1 MIASADLATFRYERK
16 FRILELSRSQV
27 EAIVRVNSAHFSE
40 IFESRWI
47 NNVYLDTW
55 SMSSYHENL
64 MGCSHDRIKYRIR
77 WYGEL
82 LGSVAKPVL
91 ELKIK
96 HGEVNRKVSYPL
108 APIAIPKVLSSSQI
122 RDLLANCE
130 APASLRGELL
140 KLKPILVNRYQ
151 RNYFLSED
159 RQFRLTIDS
168 DIEFYDASRDG
179 CSMRFH
185 QADRAAVVLELKY
198 PVEAAPQANRI
209 SQQFPFRMT
218 RSSKYISG
226 VERVYYTSGFNQL

>member
-1 MIASADLATFRYERK
+1 MIASADPTAFRYERK
-16 FRILELSRSQV
+16 FHVLELSRSQV
-27 EAIVRVNSAHFSE
+27 EAIVRVNTAHFSE

-47 NNVYLDTW
+47 NNIYLDTW

-64 MGCSHDRIKYRIR
+64 IGCSHDRIKYRIR

-82 LGSVAKPVL
+82 LGSVAKPIL

-122 RDLLANCE
+122 RELLANCE

-140 KLKPILVNRYQ
+140 KLKPMLVNRYH

-159 RQFRLTIDS
+159 RRFRLTIDS
-168 DIEFYDASRDG
+168 DIEFYDAFRDG
-179 CSMRFH
+179 AMRFP
-185 QADRAAVVLELKY
+185 QPERGAVVLELKY
-198 PVEAAPQANRI
+198 PVEDAPRANRI

-218 RSSKYISG
+218 RNSKYISG
-226 VERVYYTSGFNQL
+226 VERVLYT

>member
-1 MIASADLATFRYERK
+1 MIASSDLATFRYERK

-27 EAIVRVNSAHFSE
+27 ETIVRVNTAHFAE

-47 NNVYLDTW
+47 NNIYLDTW

-64 MGCSHDRIKYRIR
+64 VGCSHDRIKYRIR

-82 LGSVAKPVL
+82 LGSIAKPVL

-108 APIAIPKVLSSSQI
+108 APIAIPNVLSSSQI
-122 RDLLANCE
+122 RELLANCA

-140 KLKPILVNRYQ
+140 KLKPMLVNRYR
-151 RNYFLSED
+151 RNYFLSQE

-179 CSMRFH
+179 SMRFP
-185 QADRAAVVLELKY
+185 QPERGAIVLELKY
-198 PVEAAPQANRI
+198 PVDAAPQANRI

-218 RSSKYISG
+218 RNSKYISG
-226 VERVYYTSGFNQL
+226 VERVFYT

>member
-1 MIASADLATFRYERK
+1 MIASADPATFRYERK

-27 EAIVRVNSAHFSE
+27 EAIVRINSAHFSE

-47 NNVYLDTW
+47 NNIYLDTW

-64 MGCSHDRIKYRIR
+64 VGCSHDRIKYRIR

-82 LGSVAKPVL
+82 LGNVAKPVL

-108 APIAIPKVLSSSQI
+108 APFAIPKVLSSSEI
-122 RDLLANCE
+122 SDLLANCE

-140 KLKPILVNRYQ
+140 KLKPVIVNRYQ

-168 DIEFYDASRDG
+168 DIEFYDASRNG
-179 CSMRFH
+179 GSMRFQQREH
-185 QADRAAVVLELKY
+185 GAVVVELKY
-198 PVEAAPQANRI
+198 PVEAAPRVNQI

-218 RSSKYISG
+218 RNSKYVSG
-226 VERVYYTSGFNQL
+226 VERVLNA